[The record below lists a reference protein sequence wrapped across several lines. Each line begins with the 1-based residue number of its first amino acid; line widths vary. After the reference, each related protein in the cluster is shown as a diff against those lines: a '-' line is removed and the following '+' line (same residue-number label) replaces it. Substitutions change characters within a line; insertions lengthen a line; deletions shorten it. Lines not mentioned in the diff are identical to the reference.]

1 MRESTDKVDP
11 RKHTNTR
18 KCNCFFDRDIYL
30 ILHTLRLY
38 VCVVCKRQYVRNLV
52 CARERNQIY
61 REQTYASTYTCA
73 CKHAQQL
80 RYSYEH
86 LDMRYQYL
94 YAQTGCIVTKA
105 ILANEE
111 FYFKEIETI
120 YHANAEIKFFFQLKP
135 ASVDGNMKE
144 I

>member
-1 MRESTDKVDP
+1 MRESIDKIDS
-11 RKHTNTR
+11 RKHTSTR
-18 KCNCFFDRDIYL
+18 NYNCFFGRNIYL
-30 ILHTLRLY
+30 ILRTLRLY
-38 VCVVCKRQYVRNLV
+38 VCVVCERRYVRNLV
-52 CARERNQIY
+52 CARECNQIY

-94 YAQTGCIVTKA
+94 YAQTGCIVTEA

-120 YHANAEIKFFFQLKP
+120 HHANTEIKFFFQLKP
-135 ASVDGNMKE
+135 ASVDENMKE